1 MSRRQRYR
9 TNAEECLRLARNVS
23 STELRAIFTTMAHGW
38 YRLSRVHVE
47 DERASEEDRYRP
59 AFGQTS
65 NVPSCDCAAASKG
78 PSAGAFG
85 NSGSAANCQNV
96 P

>member
-65 NVPSCDCAAASKG
+65 NVPSASKA
-78 PSAGAFG
+78 PSVDAFG
-85 NSGSAANCQNV
+85 NSGRAANCQKV